1 MYMTANIRE
10 VADVTVVDLSGRI
23 VLGEES
29 AALRDL
35 VRRLLSMG
43 HKKILF
49 NLANVNHIDS
59 AGLGHLVGAFTSV
72 QKQAG
77 ELKLLNLTNK
87 VQDLMQVTKLYT
99 VFDIVDDEAVAVK
112 SFGRS
117 AGAVGRA

>member
-1 MYMTANIRE
+1 MTTNIRE
-10 VADVTVVDLSGRI
+10 VADVAIVDISGRI
-23 VLGEES
+23 VLGDES

-35 VRRLLSMG
+35 VRHMLSVG

-77 ELKLLNLTNK
+77 EPQQSGLPNK
-87 VQDLMQVTKLYT
+87 VHPPMQLTKLQT
-99 VFDIVDDEAVAVK
+99 LL
-112 SFGRS
+112 
-117 AGAVGRA
+117 

>member
-1 MYMTANIRE
+1 MYMTTSIRE
-10 VADVTVVDLSGRI
+10 VADVTIVDISGRI
-23 VLGEES
+23 VLGDES

-35 VRRLLSMG
+35 VRRLVSMG

-87 VQDLMQVTKLYT
+87 VNDLMQITRLYT
-99 VFDIVDDEAVAVK
+99 VFEIIDDEAVAVK
-112 SFGRS
+112 SFGKS
-117 AGAVGRA
+117 AGAVR

>member
-1 MYMTANIRE
+1 MHMTTSVRE
-10 VADVTVVDLSGRI
+10 VADVTIVDINGRI
-23 VLGEES
+23 VLGDES

-35 VRRLLSMG
+35 VRHLLSRG

-59 AGLGHLVGAFTSV
+59 TGLGHLVGAFTSV

-87 VQDLMQVTKLYT
+87 VHDLMQITRLYT
-99 VFDIVDDEAVAVK
+99 VFDIIDDEAVAVK
-112 SFGRS
+112 SFGKS
-117 AGAVGRA
+117 AGAVG

>member
-1 MYMTANIRE
+1 MHMTTNIRE
-10 VADVTVVDLSGRI
+10 VADVTIVDISGRI
-23 VLGEES
+23 VLGDES

-35 VRRLLSMG
+35 VRHMLSVG

-77 ELKLLNLTNK
+77 ELKLLGLTNK
-87 VQDLMQVTKLYT
+87 IAPSSKLST
-99 VFDIVDDEAVAVK
+99 TRPWPLILSVNRQGQRDE
-112 SFGRS
+112 R
-117 AGAVGRA
+117 

>member
-1 MYMTANIRE
+1 MHMTTNIRE
-10 VADVTVVDLSGRI
+10 VADVTIVDISGRI
-23 VLGEES
+23 MLGDES

-35 VRRLLSMG
+35 VRHLLSVG

-77 ELKLLNLTNK
+77 ELKLPK
-87 VQDLMQVTKLYT
+87 PTKKLHEMVPITRRYT
-99 VFDIVDDEAVAVK
+99 PFLL
-112 SFGRS
+112 FY
-117 AGAVGRA
+117 